1 MCVSGELESEK
12 LEKENSKKVLKKVKT
27 EGERGDSEKYW
38 WLKRGKKKQEENKSS
53 GRNYPDKLLSL
64 HGCI

>member
-1 MCVSGELESEK
+1 MCISRGLGSEK
-12 LEKENSKKVLKKVKT
+12 LEKENSKKNLKKVKA
-27 EGERGDSEKYW
+27 EGQRGDSEKYW
-38 WLKRGKKKQEENKSS
+38 WLNRGKKPKEENESS